1 MNCASCGT
9 QVPSAFGYA
18 LRKNECP
25 ACGKAIMDEESMAIV
40 EELRDFILQTVKV
53 REETADALAMALMVS
68 YSISRH
74 TDQPLSKRSVRQP
87 KNGTIVQRSDED
99 GEAGDGGI
107 VRASDLFDPD
117 SPISQAEK
125 EEILKERIETRLIA
139 QNMIPSQVAT
149 RVKTS
154 SNAQLSDSQ
163 MAESQILEADRLL
176 RLQRQE
182 SNRLNNPSSQCSVVT
197 RRDQ

>member
-9 QVPSAFGYA
+9 QVPASFGYA

-40 EELRDFILQTVKV
+40 EELRGFILQTVKV
-53 REETADALAMALMVS
+53 REETADTLAMALVVS
-68 YSISRH
+68 YSISRP
-74 TDQPLSKRSVRQP
+74 DDSPMRKRSAPQS
-87 KNGTIVQRSDED
+87 KGIAQVQRSEED

-107 VRASDLFDPD
+107 VKASDLFDPD

-139 QNMIPSQVAT
+139 QNMIPSQVAA

-154 SNAQLSDSQ
+154 SAAQLSDSQ
-163 MAESQILEADRLL
+163 MADSPILEADRLM

-182 SNRLNNPSSQCSVVT
+182 SNRLNNPSSQCSVIT
-197 RRDQ
+197 RRNP